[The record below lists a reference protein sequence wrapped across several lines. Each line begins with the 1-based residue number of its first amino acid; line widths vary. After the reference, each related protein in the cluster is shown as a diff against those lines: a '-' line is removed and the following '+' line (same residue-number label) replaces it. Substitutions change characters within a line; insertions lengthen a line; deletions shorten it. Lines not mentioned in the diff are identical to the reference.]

1 MTDEIIPTETLN
13 KTFMLVPHWR
23 IDVDGWTEEACAAHF
38 EKKHGKPPE
47 FVFDRFGYLWL
58 GPINGKEASDA

>member
-38 EKKHGKPPE
+38 EKKHGKPA
-47 FVFDRFGYLWL
+47 VTKDRSYRMRRFAPRL
-58 GPINGKEASDA
+58 NGI